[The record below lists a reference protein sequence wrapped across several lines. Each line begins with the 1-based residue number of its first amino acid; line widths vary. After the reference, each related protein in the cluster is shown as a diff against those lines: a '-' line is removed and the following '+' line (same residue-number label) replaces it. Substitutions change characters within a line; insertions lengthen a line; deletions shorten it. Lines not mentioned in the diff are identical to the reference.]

1 MLNAAVNTP
10 EARQF
15 WSTPGCLPEE
25 IGVIIDKG
33 QFFCFEG
40 KDLQL
45 HLERGIY
52 NMTVYSL
59 VGFVA
64 DVDSGQHQKSHL
76 VSLVNGMHHILC
88 LLVITN
94 PVSVGHSLPEA
105 PDRSQWYL
113 FNDFLVRPVQKEE
126 ALSFNTSWKVPS
138 VITYQQ
144 KVFNN
149 KVDNSWKRKLDTS
162 VLYMDKK

>member
-52 NMTVYSL
+52 SMIVYSL

-76 VSLVNGMHHILC
+76 VSLINGTYLTMNSRDISLIVFSGSFAARSYGQKSMV
-88 LLVITN
+88 LVQRLFSSTCEN
-94 PVSVGHSLPEA
+94 RRSLE
-105 PDRSQWYL
+105 
-113 FNDFLVRPVQKEE
+113 F
-126 ALSFNTSWKVPS
+126 
-138 VITYQQ
+138 
-144 KVFNN
+144 
-149 KVDNSWKRKLDTS
+149 
-162 VLYMDKK
+162 